1 MYEASQLNRTAAAS
15 RNVVILNV
23 TLKKKYIFLK
33 QIPGVE
39 NKINFIFPQTS
50 HDNDFFVHSLQAQR
64 NVSQEDEYVLGAHVM
79 V

>member
-15 RNVVILNV
+15 QNIVILNV
-23 TLKKKYIFLK
+23 TLKNIYIFLK

-39 NKINFIFPQTS
+39 KINFIFPQTS

-64 NVSQEDEYVLGAHVM
+64 NVSQEDE
-79 V
+79 